1 MAKKSGI
8 KNLKA
13 FQDRLE
19 KRIVTNPEKH
29 IKHLVQRSASLV
41 EGEAKKSIASGNKSG
56 RTYMRGGKPHTASA
70 AGEAPATDT
79 GKLIEGITTKVKT
92 EGTKVIGQIIAN
104 SFNVTPYAKDLE
116 FGTTNMRPR
125 PYMQPALEK
134 NRPQIKRIF
143 KKGGYID

>member
-1 MAKKSGI
+1 MARIGI

-13 FQDRLE
+13 VQNKLKKRL
-19 KRIVTNPEKH
+19 VTNPENHLKD
-29 IKHLVQRSASLV
+29 LVQRSASLV

-70 AGEAPATDT
+70 SGEAPATDT